1 MITMAE
7 RYPLEQLLD
16 IKKKR
21 VEEAEKVVKERRTVL
36 DAEEQKLA
44 SLVAARDKTAAHYKE
59 KLFELREGIDTGGV
73 TQDKIAHT
81 QDYLKQVKEQLRQ
94 EEQKVKEQTKVRD
107 QAQKLWEEAI
117 EALRK
122 RRTEVEKLEMHR
134 GEWRKGVSQEELRQE
149 GIEIDD
155 LGTAM
160 FNVRRMQ

>member
-1 MITMAE
+1 MAE

-21 VEEAEKVVKERRTVL
+21 VEEAEKVVKERRAVL
-36 DAEEQKLA
+36 DAEEQRLTSVIA
-44 SLVAARDKTAAHYKE
+44 TRDKTASHYKE
-59 KLFELREGIDTGGV
+59 KLFELREGIDRGAV
-73 TQDKIAHT
+73 NQDKIAHT

-107 QAQKLWEEAI
+107 QAQKSWEEAI
-117 EALRK
+117 GHLRK
-122 RRTEVEKLEMHR
+122 RRTEVEKLGIHR
-134 GEWRKGVSQEELRQE
+134 EEWHKGVSKEELRQE